1 MFFPTIIQGGMGIG
15 VSNWVLAR
23 AVSLLGQLG
32 VVSGVVLDVLFS
44 RRLQD
49 GDPGGH
55 MRRALDHFP
64 FPDMAERVYRNYFV
78 PGGKSADSPYKSA
91 PMYTLKPRKELL
103 ELGIVAGFCEVWL
116 AKRGHNNPVGIN
128 LMQKLDMS
136 NLAILYGAMLA
147 GVDCLIEGAG
157 IPSQVP
163 GILEG
168 LAKGEPVFLR
178 IEVHGASNGDGI
190 YFDPSRSGP
199 IRQLKKPLFFPIV
212 GSYVLA
218 ARLAKIKE
226 DGVNG
231 LIVVRP
237 IAAGHSAPPRG
248 DLVLVNGEP
257 VYGPKD
263 EANLDK
269 IKGLNIPFW
278 LAGGYGYPEKLKEA
292 LGLGATGIQIGTPFA
307 MCAEAGFTDEI
318 KSQVINLAL
327 SGDLRSFMDPYASPT
342 GFPFKLAQL
351 PGTLSE
357 TSVYEKRPR
366 ICDLGYLRQ
375 LFMGQDGK
383 IISRCPA
390 EPEGVYVQ
398 KGGKTEDV
406 IGRRCLC
413 NALLA
418 NVGHPQVRKDGYVEP
433 TAVTIGKELEVIRT
447 LVQTY
452 GPEYTAANVVAYMLG
467 G

>member
-32 VVSGVVLDVLFS
+32 VVSGVVLDIVFA

-64 FPDMAERVYRNYFV
+64 YPDMAERVYRRYFLS
-78 PGGKSADSPYKSA
+78 GGKSPEDPYKSV
-91 PMYTLKPRKELL
+91 PVYTLKPRKELL
-103 ELGIVAGFCEVWL
+103 ELGIVAGFCEVLL
-116 AKRGHNNPVGIN
+116 AKQGHRNPVGIN
-128 LMQKLDMS
+128 LMQKLDTS
-136 NLAILYGAMLA
+136 NLAILFGAMLA
-147 GVDCLIEGAG
+147 GVDVLIEGAG

-163 GILEG
+163 GILDK
-168 LAKGEPVFLR
+168 LSKGEPVFLR
-178 IEVHGASNGDGI
+178 IDVHGASTMEEFGI
-190 YFDPSRSGP
+190 HLDPSHFGP
-199 IRQLKKPLFFPIV
+199 IQQLKRPLFFPIV

-218 ARLAKIKE
+218 ARLVKKR
-226 DGVNG
+226 GVDG

-237 IAAGHSAPPRG
+237 ISAGHSVPPRG
-248 DLVLVNGEP
+248 ELVLKNGEP

-263 EANLDK
+263 EANLDQ
-269 IKGLNIPFW
+269 IKGLNVPYL

-292 LGLGATGIQIGTPFA
+292 RRLGAVGIQIGTPFA
-307 MCAEAGFTDEI
+307 FCEEAGFTPEI
-318 KSQVINLAL
+318 KSQVFELAL
-327 SGDLRSFMDPYASPT
+327 SGDLRSFMDPTASPT
-342 GFPFKLAQL
+342 GFPFKLGQI

-357 TSVYEKRPR
+357 SSVYENRER
-366 ICDLGYLRQ
+366 RCDLGYLRQ
-375 LFMGQDGK
+375 LFMRQDGK
-383 IISRCPA
+383 IIYRCPA
-390 EPEGVYVQ
+390 EPEGIYVQ
-398 KGGKTEDV
+398 KGGELEDT

-418 NVGHPQVRKDGYVEP
+418 NVGVPQVREDGYVEP
-433 TAVTIGKELEVIRT
+433 TAVTLGKELGVIRT
-447 LVQTY
+447 LVQDY